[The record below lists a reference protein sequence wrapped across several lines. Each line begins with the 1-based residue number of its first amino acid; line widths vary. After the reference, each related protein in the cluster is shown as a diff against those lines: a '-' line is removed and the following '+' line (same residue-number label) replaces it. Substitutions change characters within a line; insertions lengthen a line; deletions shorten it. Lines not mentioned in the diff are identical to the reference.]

1 MLDFG
6 SPSSNVMNTLVSAS
20 VARLV
25 GYQSPEMQTLNVV
38 SKMTRQQAAVD
49 GKNWSALEA
58 HVDKVLTR
66 DPKLQCSCPAS
77 LVDESIKL
85 CRIGRIAAEIDES

>member
-1 MLDFG
+1 MMDFG
-6 SPSSNVMNTLVSAS
+6 SPSSSVMNTLVSAS

-49 GKNWSALEA
+49 GKSWSALEA
-58 HVDKVLTR
+58 HVDKVLNRPT
-66 DPKLQCSCPAS
+66 DKQCSCPAA

>member
-1 MLDFG
+1 MDFG

-25 GYQSPEMQTLNVV
+25 GYQSPEMQALNVV

-49 GKNWSALEA
+49 GKSWSALEA
-58 HVDKVLTR
+58 HVDKVLAR
-66 DPKLQCSCPAS
+66 DYQFQCSCPAA
-77 LVDESIKL
+77 LVDDSIKL

>member
-1 MLDFG
+1 MSEFN

-20 VARLV
+20 VARLL
-25 GYQSPEMQTLNVV
+25 GTQSPEMQALNVV
-38 SKMTRQQAAVD
+38 AKMSRREAAIE
-49 GKNWSALEA
+49 GKSWSALEA
-58 HVDKVLTR
+58 HVDKVLAR

-77 LVDESIKL
+77 LVDENIKL

>member
-1 MLDFG
+1 MMDFG

-66 DPKLQCSCPAS
+66 DPSLQCSCPAA

-85 CRIGRIAAEIDES
+85 CRIGKIAAQIDES

>member
-1 MLDFG
+1 MDFG

-25 GYQSPEMQTLNVV
+25 GYQSPEMQALNVV

-49 GKNWSALEA
+49 GKSWSALEA

-66 DPKLQCSCPAS
+66 DPQFQCSCPAS